1 MLKYIISRFLRTP
14 DKTKT
19 KQKNKD
25 YEAVPAKNNN
35 NNLKQMFGV
44 SFPTQYK

>member
-1 MLKYIISRFLRTP
+1 MLKYIISRFLPTP

-25 YEAVPAKNNN
+25 YEAVPALLALPQQKI
-35 NNLKQMFGV
+35 V
-44 SFPTQYK
+44 III